1 MVLSENGSIYDEL
14 WKSKLNWGRKRIQF
28 AYYSS
33 LAVLIVNL
41 SSEYYYNGL
50 VSNIPSKLYLILF
63 YSTFFLFYNISKIF
77 PKRIGH
83 ISFICGEI
91 SIMLLFYK
99 AFFTDSDHSAIYL
112 TISVLIFVYFQ
123 SYLFMKISE
132 IMLFGLKKV
141 FSLFLFSYLSG
152 RFSSTFDSTTIT
164 CLFLVP
170 ILMVACMYFEY
181 LQDIEVYQTKQNVQ
195 LSLDKIESIVG
206 AIPDGITTL
215 NSSLT
220 VVFTN
225 AKMKEIINGID
236 LLQYF
241 AGMEYY
247 SVADKSCSRY
257 IIDDI
262 SNAFK
267 KDIGYELQLGVTKNF
282 DQLIEWKGK
291 VVK

>member
-1 MVLSENGSIYDEL
+1 M
-14 WKSKLNWGRKRIQF
+14 
-28 AYYSS
+28 
-33 LAVLIVNL
+33 
-41 SSEYYYNGL
+41 
-50 VSNIPSKLYLILF
+50 
-63 YSTFFLFYNISKIF
+63 
-77 PKRIGH
+77 
-83 ISFICGEI
+83 
-91 SIMLLFYK
+91 
-99 AFFTDSDHSAIYL
+99 
-112 TISVLIFVYFQ
+112 
-123 SYLFMKISE
+123 
-132 IMLFGLKKV
+132 
-141 FSLFLFSYLSG
+141 
-152 RFSSTFDSTTIT
+152 
-164 CLFLVP
+164 
-170 ILMVACMYFEY
+170 
-181 LQDIEVYQTKQNVQ
+181 
-195 LSLDKIESIVG
+195 SLDKIESIVG